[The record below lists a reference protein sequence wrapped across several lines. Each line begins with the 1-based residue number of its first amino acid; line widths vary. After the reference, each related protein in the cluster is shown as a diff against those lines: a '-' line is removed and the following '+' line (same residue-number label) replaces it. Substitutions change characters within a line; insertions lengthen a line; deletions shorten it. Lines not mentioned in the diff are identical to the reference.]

1 MTQEVPLLTRE
12 LRKTFDTQSHSYD
25 SYAVVQHIAA
35 RKLADILKGYSVE
48 LSDGTIL
55 EIGAGTGMVTE
66 HLVRLFPRSLKVVTD
81 ISTNMLGLL
90 RQTYFER
97 DTIQYDVFDA
107 NNAHPTMESARAIVS
122 GFTLQWLAN
131 PVDSVTKWIDVLD
144 GPSWIFLTWPG
155 DDSFPEWRSISEKAG
170 LLYTGNPLPGTSIVD
185 QIVDKTQAALLYYAV
200 EPIQLEYPSS
210 VDFFRSIREIG
221 AGQEK
226 HASEGNRNLLKLTR
240 VWDKL
245 CDGHINV
252 TYMVHT
258 AVLFKS

>member
-1 MTQEVPLLTRE
+1 MTQEASFLTRD
-12 LRKTFDTQSHSYD
+12 LRKSFDSQTHSYD

-35 RKLADILKGYSVE
+35 RKLADILKGYSTD
-48 LSDGTIL
+48 LSNGTIL

-66 HLVRLFPRSLKVVTD
+66 HLVRLFPHSKIVVTD
-81 ISTNMLGLL
+81 ISPNMISHV
-90 RQTYFER
+90 
-97 DTIQYDVFDA
+97 IQKYSTLNNIHYDVSDA

-131 PVDSVTKWIDVLD
+131 PVDSVTNWIDVLD

-185 QIVDKTQAALLYYAV
+185 QIVDKTQAELLYYAV
-200 EPIQLEYPSS
+200 EPIQLEYPGS
-210 VDFFRSIREIG
+210 VDFFRSMREIG

-226 HASEGNRNLLKLTR
+226 RPIQGKRNLLKLTR

-245 CDGHINV
+245 TDGHINV